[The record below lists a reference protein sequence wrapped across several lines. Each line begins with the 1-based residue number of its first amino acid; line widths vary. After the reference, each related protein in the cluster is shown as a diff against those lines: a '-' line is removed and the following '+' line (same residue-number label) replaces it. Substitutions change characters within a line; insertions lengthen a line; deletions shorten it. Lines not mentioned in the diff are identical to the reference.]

1 MFTPSKPAIFT
12 DSRQNTHYKQIIMK
26 KQNNS
31 KYRRRTVWLLHIRS
45 DGFEAGNHPIN
56 LFFGELL
63 RRLYIAVVVA
73 RKHDVSEAIAR
84 NWVII
89 NDAAPRQ
96 RKALKFL
103 GWLVEVAQ
111 RLRKWAHRQPLVG
124 GVDDEL
130 RSVVAVVCY

>member
-73 RKHDVSEAIAR
+73 SKHDISEAIAR

-89 NDAAPRQ
+89 NYATPRQ

-103 GWLVEVAQ
+103 GWLVEVA
-111 RLRKWAHRQPLVG
+111 
-124 GVDDEL
+124 
-130 RSVVAVVCY
+130 